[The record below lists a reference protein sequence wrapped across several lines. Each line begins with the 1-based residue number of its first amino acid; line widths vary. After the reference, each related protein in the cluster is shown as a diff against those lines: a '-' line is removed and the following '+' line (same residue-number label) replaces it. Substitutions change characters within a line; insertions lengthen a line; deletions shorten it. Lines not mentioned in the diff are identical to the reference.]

1 MNPKTYAYLWHK
13 SHGANRAE
21 IIRETGVSPQEYD
34 ELELTQV
41 QALEQIKQDQSQ
53 AETIGPDFV
62 RLTRYLYGGVSA
74 QMQGEPCP
82 PAVNAPYGELIPLP
96 SADELPEPAL
106 SLKQAILQRRSLRE
120 YSDQPFTLQELSF
133 MLWAGCQ
140 VNKHHKSPKIEV
152 TRRQVPSAGSRHPF
166 ECHLLINRVEGLP
179 IGLYYYHPLE
189 HGLIL
194 RESGPDIGARI
205 LEACRDQDMV
215 LRSAF
220 TLILSARPYRA
231 SWRYQQRAYRY
242 LYLDAG
248 HVGQNVHLAAEALNA
263 GSCMV
268 GAFTDE
274 LLDAC
279 LGLDG
284 IQEFAIYVM
293 PVGKKPENID

>member
-1 MNPKTYAYLWHK
+1 MNPKTYAYLWLK
-13 SHGANRAE
+13 SRGTSRDE
-21 IIRETGVSPQEYD
+21 IIQETGISAQEYE
-34 ELELTQV
+34 ELERA
-41 QALEQIKQDQSQ
+41 QAQTLEQIKSEQSRS
-53 AETIGPDFV
+53 ETIGQDFV
-62 RLTRYLYGGVSA
+62 RLTRYIYGGVSA

-82 PAVNAPYGELIPLP
+82 PAVNAPSGELIPLP

-106 SLKQAILQRRSLRE
+106 SLKQAIHQRRSLRE
-120 YSDQPFTLQELSF
+120 YSDKPLTLQELSF
-133 MLWAGCQ
+133 MLWASSQ

-166 ECHLLINRVEGLP
+166 ESYLLINRVEGLP
-179 IGLYYYHPLE
+179 TGIYYYHPLE

-194 RESGPDIGARI
+194 LESGPDIGARI
-205 LEACRDQDMV
+205 LEACRDQEMV

-220 TLILSARPYRA
+220 TLILSARPYRTV
-231 SWRYQQRAYRY
+231 WRYQQRSYRY
-242 LYLDAG
+242 LYVDAG

-279 LGLDG
+279 LGFDG

-293 PVGKKPENID
+293 PVGKKP